1 MKTGVISAKAG
12 FEHRI
17 PPAHAEQP
25 ARLHSVLDAL
35 SGPAFAALPRID
47 APRATREALERVH
60 TPDHVDRVFASEP
73 DDDTLVGLDWDTFM
87 TKGSLE
93 AALRAAGAGMAGVDS
108 VLSGELDAAFC
119 AVRPPGHHAE
129 RARPMGFCL
138 FNNVAV
144 AAMHA
149 LETHGLSRVAI
160 VDIDV
165 HHGNGSQELAEREP
179 RVFFASIHQSPLYP
193 GTGRAGET
201 GLDGNVVNVPVDEGM
216 SGPNWRAAIEREI
229 SPVLREFA
237 PDLILVSAGFDAHAD
252 DPLGGLRLQEA
263 DFAWAAAHLA
273 AIAGEIGHKRLVCLM
288 EGGYDLPALGRSAA
302 AFVQSLAE
310 A

>member
-1 MKTGVISAKAG
+1 MNTGVITAKAG

-25 ARLHSVLDAL
+25 ARLQSVLDAL
-35 SGPAFAALPRID
+35 NAPDLAALPRID
-47 APRATREALERVH
+47 APRADRAALERVH
-60 TPDHVDRVFASEP
+60 TEAHVDRIFASEP

-93 AALRAAGAGMAGVDS
+93 AALRAAGAGMAAVDS
-108 VLSGELDAAFC
+108 VLSGEFDAAFC
-119 AVRPPGHHAE
+119 AIRPPGHHAE

-138 FNNVAV
+138 FNNIAI

-179 RVFFASIHQSPLYP
+179 RVFFASIHESPLYP
-193 GTGRAGET
+193 GTGMAGET
-201 GLDGNVVNVPVDEGM
+201 GLDGNVVNVPVGAGL
-216 SGPNWRAAIEREI
+216 SGPGWRAAIEREI
-229 SPVLREFA
+229 TPALRAFA

-252 DPLGGLRLQEA
+252 DPLAGLQLQEA

-273 AIAGEIGHKRLVCLM
+273 ALAGEIGHKRLVCLM